1 MQGKKNSTDI
11 ANQDHLPRA
20 RKRSLP
26 LLPPV
31 SVSTSRSTKSFF
43 GANSSS
49 HPPPMQTSPSH
60 SESTPRENCHPMLS
74 GSTSTSSDPNDVLQ
88 ELRKTKSAAIVTLVS
103 RVEKTKEWME
113 KFEKNVCSPVSSSS
127 SSSDHK
133 ARSSRKKDVPLQVR
147 VSE

>member
-1 MQGKKNSTDI
+1 MFTS
-11 ANQDHLPRA
+11 
-20 RKRSLP
+20 

-49 HPPPMQTSPSH
+49 HPPPMQTSPSN

-74 GSTSTSSDPNDVLQ
+74 GSTSTSSDPNDVVQ
-88 ELRKTKSAAIVTLVS
+88 ELRKTNQQLVTLVS
-103 RVEKTKEWME
+103 RVEKTKERME

>member
-20 RKRSLP
+20 RKCSLP

-49 HPPPMQTSPSH
+49 HPPPMQTSPSN
-60 SESTPRENCHPMLS
+60 SESMPRENCHPMLS
-74 GSTSTSSDPNDVLQ
+74 GSTSTSSDPNDVVQ
-88 ELRKTKSAAIVTLVS
+88 ELRKTNQQPVTLFS
-103 RVEKTKEWME
+103 RVEKTKERME

-133 ARSSRKKDVPLQVR
+133 ARSSRKKDVLLQVR